1 MSERKIKKW
10 VEAGLI
16 DAEAADRIRVWEEAN
31 SRPLG
36 LWALIGLGGLAIG
49 LGLISVVAANWD
61 DIPGALRLSL
71 HFAVMIAVGGWVL
84 WQRRSD
90 AKTVRWF
97 DDAALFIFGMLGLT
111 FFGHIG
117 QVYQTTAP
125 LWQAFLAWL
134 VLFSPILLWQGR
146 GWLIAAGW
154 SAAVYFTAT
163 NYLSWLFKPSQEESW
178 LIVGTVTSIPA
189 IVMAIASAWRTP
201 SGNADFWR
209 RVEQI
214 GLAAMILGVS
224 GLSITAL
231 FGAAAPGDEESMKI
245 AAVQLL
251 WLAGAA
257 AIVRSSRPN
266 PSGRATAMIL
276 VVIGLAQ
283 MIMAIIGYFPL
294 VAALLFMGLWG
305 AIALG
310 ALSAGWRIVFQVAIA
325 AVAIRLIIL
334 SFEFADDLLGSG
346 LGLIIAGV
354 MTLGVAWV
362 AVRISKRFAPV
373 EGQAAEGAAL

>member
-1 MSERKIKKW
+1 MSERKIKTW

-16 DAEAADRIRVWEEAN
+16 DAQAADRIRAWEEAN

-61 DIPGALRLSL
+61 DIPGTIRLSI
-71 HFAVMIAVGGWVL
+71 HFALMIAVGGWAW
-84 WQRRSD
+84 WQRQT
-90 AKTVRWF
+90 KTGDSRWF
-97 DDAALFIFGMLGLT
+97 DDVALFIFGILGLT

-117 QVYQTTAP
+117 QVYQTSAP

-154 SAAVYFTAT
+154 SAAVYFTAL
-163 NYLSWLFKPSQEESW
+163 NYLDWLVQPDEGLHW
-178 LIVGTVTSIPA
+178 AILGTIISIPA
-189 IVMAIASAWRTP
+189 MVMAIASAMR
-201 SGNADFWR
+201 SSVGNENFWR

-214 GLAAMILGVS
+214 GFVVLILGVS
-224 GLSITAL
+224 GITITAL
-231 FGAAAPGDEESMKI
+231 FGAAQAGEAEAMKV
-245 AAVQLL
+245 AAVHLL

-257 AIVRSSRPN
+257 AIVRITRPN
-266 PSGRATAMIL
+266 PSGRATAIIL
-276 VVIGLAQ
+276 IVAAFLQ
-283 MIMAIIGYFPL
+283 MIMAIIGSAAL
-294 VAALLFMGLWG
+294 LAALLFMGLWG
-305 AIALG
+305 TIAMA
-310 ALSAGWRIVFQVAIA
+310 ALSAGWRMVFQIAVA
-325 AVAIRLIIL
+325 AVALRLIIL

-346 LGLIIAGV
+346 LGLIIAGI

-373 EGQAAEGAAL
+373 DGEPAQ